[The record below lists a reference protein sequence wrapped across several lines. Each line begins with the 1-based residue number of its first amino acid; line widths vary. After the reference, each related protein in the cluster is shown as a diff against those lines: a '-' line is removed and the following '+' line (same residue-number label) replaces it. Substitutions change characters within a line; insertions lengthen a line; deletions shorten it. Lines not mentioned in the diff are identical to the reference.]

1 MGVENQFPSRIV
13 WTGNSGDG
21 TRRYRG
27 YDRTWDLAVPGK
39 TVVHCSNDPALG
51 GDSAKLNPED
61 LLVSSVSACHM
72 LWYLHLANQAGI
84 VVTAYED
91 APVGFGESEAD
102 GSGRF
107 VLIELRP
114 EIVVKKG
121 ADLAKA
127 EALHG
132 EIHRYCFIARS
143 LNFPV
148 RWRCTLTEAD

>member
-27 YDRTWDLAVPGK
+27 YDRIWDLAVPGK
-39 TVVHCSNDPALG
+39 PVVHCSNDPALG
-51 GDSAKLNPED
+51 GDPAKLNPED

-114 EIVVKKG
+114 EIVVEKG